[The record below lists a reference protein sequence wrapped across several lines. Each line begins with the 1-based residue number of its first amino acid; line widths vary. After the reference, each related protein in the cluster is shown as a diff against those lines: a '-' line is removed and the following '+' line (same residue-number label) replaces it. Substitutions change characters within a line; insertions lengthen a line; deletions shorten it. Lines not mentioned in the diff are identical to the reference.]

1 MKTILIF
8 TQEYVLPNQ
17 TTCGGTGNFYKRYA
31 DALLEKGLNVV
42 VFGSNKFAVDEQR
55 ENLRIHFVKRNY
67 FKTHPIQ
74 DLLRSLGRK
83 LHIKSLEIY
92 FLKKEIAYLTK
103 KLAQFIKEENIA
115 VDIIE
120 THDWGGYSLYLDKL
134 NIPYVVRTH
143 GSDTI
148 LKKYFGFKV
157 SVNRE
162 IIEQEALKK
171 VRNFIFVS
179 ETSKK
184 MYNETFHKEGFLIH
198 NGIML
203 PNCIPTSV
211 IKHSIFFFGAAIVQ
225 KGIDIAL
232 KVFNNIEKIFT
243 DATLHI
249 VGGGYEEYLKQH
261 GIKSKK
267 NIINYGYLKD
277 KELLTTINKAD
288 IFIFPSRG
296 ETFGLAL
303 CEAMALEK
311 PIIASNIVSF
321 NSIITNGE
329 NGFIANNIDEYC
341 QYITKIFKDN
351 TLREKISIQAKLRV
365 LRDFNFE
372 NTVERSLLY
381 YKKIRDDHYV
391 L

>member
-17 TTCGGTGNFYKRYA
+17 TTCGGTGNFYKRYV
-31 DALLEKGLNVV
+31 DVLIEKGFKVV
-42 VFGSNKFAVDEQR
+42 VFGSNKFAVDEQQ
-55 ENLRIHFVKRNY
+55 ENLRIRFVKRNY

-143 GSDTI
+143 GGYAI
-148 LKKYFGFKV
+148 FKKYFSSKINNNKDAIEYEAFKKANNIIYV
-157 SVNRE
+157 SNTAKDIYEKTFNTQGVVINNGVN
-162 IIEQEALKK
+162 INCYNKK
-171 VRNFIFVS
+171 D
-179 ETSKK
+179 
-184 MYNETFHKEGFLIH
+184 Y
-198 NGIML
+198 
-203 PNCIPTSV
+203 IP
-211 IKHSIFFFGAAIVQ
+211 HSIFFFGAASVE
-225 KGIDIAL
+225 KGFDIAL
-232 KVFNNIEKIFT
+232 EVFYKIYKKYA

-249 VGGGYEEYLKQH
+249 VGSGYENYKKKHNVLLDNHIVNYNHLNSKQLFET
-261 GIKSKK
+261 ISK
-267 NIINYGYLKD
+267 
-277 KELLTTINKAD
+277 AH

-303 CEAMALEK
+303 CEAMGIRK
-311 PIIASNIVSF
+311 TVVASNIPSF
-321 NSIITNGE
+321 KNIITNGQ
-329 NGFIANNIDEYC
+329 NGFIANNEDEY
-341 QYITKIFKDN
+341 YENIIKVFED
-351 TLREKISIQAKLRV
+351 
-365 LRDFNFE
+365 DFLNETIARNALQLIINNYNFE
-372 NTVERSLLY
+372 ITVKDSLSYYEHIINTNND
-381 YKKIRDDHYV
+381 K
-391 L
+391 